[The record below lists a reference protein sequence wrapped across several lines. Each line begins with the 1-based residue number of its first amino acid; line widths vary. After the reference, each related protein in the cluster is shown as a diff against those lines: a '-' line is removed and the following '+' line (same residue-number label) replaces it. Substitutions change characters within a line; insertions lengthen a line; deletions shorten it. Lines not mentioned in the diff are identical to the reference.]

1 MATYIMLGTFTDQG
15 IRNIKDTAKRV
26 ETFRAATKGTGVTI
40 KEAYWTLGQFDVFTV
55 WEAPDDATMTA
66 MALSVGKLG
75 NVRTQVLP
83 AFNEA
88 EIGKILGK
96 MI

>member
-15 IRNIKDTAKRV
+15 IRAIKDTTKRV
-26 ETFRAATKGTGVTI
+26 ETFRAACQGTGVTI
-40 KEAYWTLGQFDVFTV
+40 KEAYWTLGQYDVVTI

-66 MALSVGKLG
+66 MALSVGQLG

-88 EIGKILGK
+88 EISRILGK
-96 MI
+96 ML

>member
-15 IRNIKDTAKRV
+15 IRNIKDTGKRV
-26 ETFRAATKGTGVTI
+26 ETFRAACKGTGVTI
-40 KEAYWTLGQFDVFTV
+40 KEAYWTLGQFDVLSV

-66 MALSVGKLG
+66 MALSVGKMG

-88 EIGKILGK
+88 QIGSILGK